1 MKRLACSQAEEE
13 MRRKIDL
20 IQQIRALESVPIV
33 RHKFVD
39 PTETSGHGL
48 LAEMSIAELHERLA
62 LAKLAYQE
70 EEETRRKEIAAN
82 KEVRVMYMT
91 TLNQSSCQESHK
103 TKVTFY

>member
-1 MKRLACSQAEEE
+1 

-48 LAEMSIAELHERLA
+48 LAEMSIAEVSISVYSKTLYLQYLHYILYIC
-62 LAKLAYQE
+62 L
-70 EEETRRKEIAAN
+70 
-82 KEVRVMYMT
+82 
-91 TLNQSSCQESHK
+91 
-103 TKVTFY
+103 